1 MHAFKLTTMILR
13 YGIGLFLFIS
23 LTSCAY
29 SQPNKNGNNGY
40 FIEKINVFIEPGTTG
55 PADPGLVAVSKI
67 WYRDSFAIEEVFTL
81 KTDISPKK
89 EIKNE
94 QVVNYYRFCDIRNKK
109 MYLFKHLAD
118 TAVCYKKYN
127 FGDKGSIDGG
137 WGFNFKRKIA
147 YIGKPQMMGDT
158 TIANV
163 VYRQMRLVI
172 KEQKSVLYKL
182 CLFRCDKDIYPFN
195 FDSDLSKKVGCP
207 LTLSY
212 YMDSTYTKHSL
223 KDEIRFTADS
233 LTPSENTIFDAWI
246 KKIAVKRK

>member
-13 YGIGLFLFIS
+13 YCIGLFLFLS
-23 LTSCAY
+23 LTSCTY
-29 SQPNKNGNNGY
+29 SQPNKNGKGGC
-40 FIEKINVFIEPGTTG
+40 FVELITTFIEPGATG

-81 KTDISPKK
+81 KTVISPKK

-94 QVVNYYRFCDIRNKK
+94 QVINYYRFCDIRNKK

-137 WGFNFKRKIA
+137 WGFSSKKRFPYTGRPKLL
-147 YIGKPQMMGDT
+147 GDT
-158 TIANV
+158 IIDNI
-163 VYRQMRLVI
+163 VYKQMRLVFEE
-172 KEQKSVLYKL
+172 KNNKLYRL
-182 CLFRCDKDIYPFN
+182 CLYRCDKPLQPFN
-195 FDSDLSKKVGCP
+195 FDPVLSNEIGCP
-207 LTLSY
+207 LTFDFF
-212 YMDSTYTKHSL
+212 MDSTYTKSHSHS
-223 KDEIRFTADS
+223 EIRFTADS